1 MLLGVR
7 QGIWTV
13 LCQKSGWSFRI
24 GPLASEGM
32 KSRLLRVLLASFLS
46 GNCLAGATLTPDLAA
61 KLPPPAT
68 HKVQFRT
75 EIKPI
80 LEASCVK
87 CHGRGKSKGGF
98 QLDTRET
105 FLKPADSGPA
115 AVPGK
120 SEESY
125 LIHLVSALNPDEVM
139 PQKGSKLTAVQV
151 GLLRAWID
159 QGLSWDE
166 GVTFSKPLPVN
177 LNPRRPAL
185 PPAARGV
192 TNPID
197 RFLGSYFASRNASAS
212 PIVEDRQF
220 ARRVYMD
227 AIGLLPPAEELGRFR
242 TDRRKDKRERLV
254 RRLLSDNQRYAQ
266 HWLTFW
272 NDALRNDYAGTGYI
286 DGGRKQI
293 TGWLYSALATNLAYD
308 EFVGQ
313 LINPTRESEG
323 FTKGIVWRGAVNASQ
338 TPPLQAAQ
346 NISQV
351 FMGVNLKCA
360 SCHDSFINDWSLA
373 DAYGLA
379 NIYADEPLEMFQCD
393 TATGKKAPTR
403 FIFSELGAIEAGMP
417 KTNRLERLA
426 EIICDKRDGRLSRT
440 IVNRLWARFMGRGL
454 VEPVDDM
461 EQEAWHQDLLDWLAE
476 DLVDHG
482 YNLKRTMELILT
494 SRAYQMPSVSLEEPK
509 GGAFVFSGPA
519 VRRLTSEQFRDAL
532 SVLTGLWH
540 ERPDGEFDFMAGTGR
555 DRETMFAR
563 DLKPLWIWNNA
574 AALDSAPTNQTV
586 YFRRRILIP
595 ERATEASVVCAA
607 DNKFTLYVNGNKVG
621 ESNDYER
628 PRLLDLKPYLL
639 KGENVIAVEAT
650 NTGDKPSFAGLLFY
664 ARVRH
669 VGKTGGRERI
679 MDFASDQEWV
689 WSTSKTEGWERP
701 NHDEQSWASA
711 YVLDVGKLGRADG
724 HQYMAARFSRILSG
738 PLQHGKARA
747 ALVRADP
754 LALALGRP
762 NREQVITTRASAAT
776 TLQALELTNGL
787 TLDNFLKR
795 GAERLAGEGPLSAA
809 ILIDRLYQR
818 ALSRPPTGEEIAA
831 AREVIG
837 DPIQKSGIEDLLW
850 AVAMLPEF
858 QLIQ

>member
-1 MLLGVR
+1 
-7 QGIWTV
+7 
-13 LCQKSGWSFRI
+13 
-24 GPLASEGM
+24 M
-32 KSRLLRVLLASFLS
+32 KPSPLRVLLASLLS
-46 GNCLAGATLTPDLAA
+46 GTSLAGATLTPDLAA

-68 HKVQFRT
+68 HQIQFKS

-80 LEASCVK
+80 LDASCVK

-105 FLKPADSGPA
+105 FLKAADSGPA

-120 SEESY
+120 SAEST
-125 LIHLVSALNPDEVM
+125 LIHLVAALDPDAVM
-139 PQKGSKLTAVQV
+139 PQKGSKLTALQI

-159 QGLSWDE
+159 QGMSWDE
-166 GVTFSKPLPVN
+166 GVTFSKPAPVN

-185 PPAARGV
+185 PPAAKDV
-192 TNPID
+192 INPID
-197 RFLGSYFASRNASAS
+197 RFLSPYFRAHNA
-212 PIVEDRQF
+212 PPRTVVDDRQF
-220 ARRVYMD
+220 ARRVSLD
-227 AIGLLPPAEELGRFR
+227 VIGLLPPAEELGKFR
-242 TDRRKDKRERLV
+242 AERRQDKRDRLV
-254 RRLLSDNQRYAQ
+254 RRLLGENQRYAQ
-266 HWLTFW
+266 HWMTFW

-403 FIFSELGAIEAGMP
+403 FIFSELGTIEAGLP
-417 KTNRLERLA
+417 KTNRLRRLA

-461 EQEAWHQDLLDWLAE
+461 EQEAWHPDLLDWLAE

-482 YNLKRTMELILT
+482 YNLKRTMQLILT
-494 SRAYQMPSVSLEEPK
+494 SRAYQMPPVSLEEPR

-519 VRRLTSEQFRDAL
+519 VRRMTSEQFRDAL
-532 SVLTGLWH
+532 SVLTGVWH
-540 ERPDGEFDFMAGTGR
+540 DRPDGEFDFMAGTGKE
-555 DRETMFAR
+555 RETMFAR
-563 DLKPLWIWNNA
+563 NLKPLWIWNNA
-574 AALDSAPTNQTV
+574 AALDSSPTNQTV
-586 YFRRRILIP
+586 YFRRRIMIP
-595 ERATEASVVCAA
+595 ERATEANVVCAA

-628 PRLLDLKPYLL
+628 PRFLDLKPYLL
-639 KGENVIAVEAT
+639 KGENVFAVEAT
-650 NTGDKPSFAGLLFY
+650 NTGEKPSFAGLLFY

-669 VGKTGGRERI
+669 AEKPGGREKI
-679 MDFASDQEWV
+679 MDFASDQDWQ
-689 WSTSKTEGWERP
+689 WSTTKTEGWERP
-701 NHDEQSWASA
+701 NHDERTWAGTV
-711 YVLDVGKLGRADG
+711 VLDETKLDRADG
-724 HQYMAARFSRILSG
+724 HHPMAPRFSRILSG
-738 PLQHGKARA
+738 PLQYGKARA

-754 LALALGRP
+754 LALSLGRP

-776 TLQALELTNGL
+776 TLQALELTNGS
-787 TLDNFLKR
+787 TLDSLLKR
-795 GAERLAGEGPLSAA
+795 GAARLSSNGELSAQALIERLYST
-809 ILIDRLYQR
+809 
-818 ALSRPPTGEEIAA
+818 ALGRPPSVEELSA

-837 DPIQKSGIEDLLW
+837 DPVKKSGVEDLLW

-858 QLIQ
+858 QLIY